1 MCVCVGGGVEILMML
16 SPTVESHE
24 VSREITKISVLAGS
38 LWGTT
43 VAVNEIINSKI
54 RLFILR
60 LSSICGKARVGL

>member
-1 MCVCVGGGVEILMML
+1 MCGGGGGVEILMM
-16 SPTVESHE
+16 SGSTVESHE
-24 VSREITKISVLAGS
+24 ITKFSIIAGS

-54 RLFILR
+54 TLFILG